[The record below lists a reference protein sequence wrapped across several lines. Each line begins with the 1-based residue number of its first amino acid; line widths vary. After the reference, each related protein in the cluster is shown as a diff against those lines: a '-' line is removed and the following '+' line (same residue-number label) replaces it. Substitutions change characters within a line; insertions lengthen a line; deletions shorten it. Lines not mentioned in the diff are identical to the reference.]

1 MNVSYRWLHALA
13 PDLEGTPEQLAE
25 RLTDLGYPVESLHRL
40 SDGLGDIVVAR
51 VLEVRPHPNADRL
64 RVCQVDTGAGTV
76 QVVCG
81 ASNVEAGGWY
91 PLAPV
96 GATLPGGLEIR
107 KARLRGE
114 ASEGML
120 CSEAELGLGRGR
132 DGLMELRLDPAD
144 AGAVVGAPL
153 VEVLGLDDVRLEVE
167 VTSNRPD
174 LLSHRGIAR
183 ELAARGD
190 DSLVDPPLPMA
201 WPADG
206 AGHATFLEGPDSP
219 GDARAVLPGDAH
231 GAPLKVAVGRSGE
244 PASAAPAPEA
254 SGGGVT
260 LRIEDTGR
268 CPRYLGLTLR
278 GVRVGPS
285 PAWLQ
290 ARLRAVGARP
300 INNVVDATN
309 YVLLET
315 GQPLHAFDR
324 ERLGGSQ
331 VVVRR
336 ARKGETLRTLDGV
349 ERPLDPEM
357 LVICDAEV
365 PVALAGVMGGEASE
379 VTEGTTDIF
388 LECALF
394 TPGPIRATRKA
405 VGLSTDASYRF
416 ERGVDPLGLMAALLR
431 CARVIAATAGGTP
444 EGPILDVGAAPAV
457 GTPRGTPSDRPQ
469 GTPRDTTRDLTLRLA
484 RIEQVLGVPFS
495 EAAAMDLLTPLG
507 FRVEPAEAG
516 SLRVGVPGWRHWDV
530 TREVDLIEEIARR
543 HGYDR
548 FPDTLAP
555 YRPGTVPDHPLFA
568 LEDRLRSVL
577 SGRGFLEAQT
587 PAFAPEGEGVVEVV
601 NPVSMEE
608 RWLRGSLL
616 PALLR
621 RVDYNLARGNRDVR
635 LYEIGTVFLPP
646 SEPGALP
653 TERTH
658 LAVVVHGNRA
668 PGHWTGDAGSVDLWD
683 VKGLLETLAA
693 AAWPGSELRQL
704 REEAP
709 REPFVPWTV
718 LRATVPE
725 GSVKEMAGD
734 SSVAHA
740 GRVDPARLD
749 LPPWAGP
756 VWGIE
761 LNLPDH
767 PDPRPSPRHR
777 ALPTHPGVERDLA
790 LLVPD
795 AVEAGRVVGVAETR
809 GGVHLRE
816 VEVFDVYVGRGV
828 EPGMRSVAIRLR
840 FRADGRSL
848 TDGEVDEAVRNVT
861 RALEEEIG
869 VRIRGG

>member
-1 MNVSYRWLHALA
+1 MNVSYRWLQALA

-40 SDGLGDIVVAR
+40 SEGLGDIVVAR

-81 ASNVEAGGWY
+81 APNVEAGGWY

-96 GATLPGGLEIR
+96 GATLPGGMEIR

-144 AGAVVGAPL
+144 AGTVVGAPL

-183 ELAARGD
+183 ELAARGE
-190 DSLVDPPLPMA
+190 DSLVAPPLPMA
-201 WPADG
+201 MPANG
-206 AGHATFLEGPDSP
+206 TGHAALLE
-219 GDARAVLPGDAH
+219 
-231 GAPLKVAVGRSGE
+231 VAVGRAGEQASG
-244 PASAAPAPEA
+244 PAPEVT
-254 SGGGVT
+254 GGGVT

-285 PAWLQ
+285 PAWIQ

-315 GQPLHAFDR
+315 GQPLHAFDL

-365 PVALAGVMGGEASE
+365 PVALAGVLGGEASE

-457 GTPRGTPSDRPQ
+457 GRPQGTPL

-495 EAAAMDLLTPLG
+495 EAAATDLLTPLG
-507 FRVEPAEAG
+507 FRVEPAEDG
-516 SLRVGVPGWRHWDV
+516 SLRIGVPGWRHWDV

-568 LEDRLRSVL
+568 LEDWLRSVL

-621 RVDYNLARGNRDVR
+621 RVDYNLARGSRDVR

-646 SEPGALP
+646 SEPGPLP

-693 AAWPGSELRQL
+693 VAWPGSDLRQL
-704 REEAP
+704 RDEAP
-709 REPFVPWTV
+709 REPFVPGTV

-725 GSVKEMAGD
+725 GSLRGMAGD
-734 SSVAHA
+734 SPVVHA
-740 GRVDPARLD
+740 GRVDPSRLD

-761 LNLPDH
+761 LTLPDH

-848 TDGEVDEAVRNVT
+848 TDGEVDEAIRNVT